1 MCLQKC
7 RRTYHSIRKQAL
19 RGLREKEKMKKF
31 AIALLIAVLV
41 PTCIFAA
48 NRGIFDFTVGA
59 TASTSYSID
68 DIESGAIK
76 EFTIDSVRFGAD
88 VETKLAFLS
97 IDGKIFYDQANKG
110 ISGLVSANIAADIF
124 FVRIKAGLGY
134 EYTYNFDSKTF
145 YFGNALN
152 GGYATEFSEFKKA
165 NFDVNVGVD
174 FLLGPVT
181 VGAYATLP
189 TATSI
194 ENGQWK
200 ELFTAIGEN
209 WKYAKLGAVVGFA
222 LF

>member
-1 MCLQKC
+1 
-7 RRTYHSIRKQAL
+7 
-19 RGLREKEKMKKF
+19 MKRF
-31 AIALLIAVLV
+31 AIALLIAVVL
-41 PTCIFAA
+41 PACLFAE

-68 DIESGAIK
+68 DIQTGEIK
-76 EFTIDSVRFGAD
+76 KFTIDAVRFGAD
-88 VETKLAFLS
+88 VETKIAFIS
-97 IDGKIFYDQANKG
+97 VDGKIFYDQANKG

-134 EYTYNFDSKTF
+134 QYIYNFESKTF

-152 GGYATEFSEFKKA
+152 GGYATKFADFKKA

-189 TATSI
+189 TETSI
-194 ENGQWK
+194 ENGKWK
-200 ELFTAIGEN
+200 ELFSAIGQN
-209 WKYAKLGAVVGFA
+209 WKYAKLGATVGFA